1 MLYCMLYAICYMLYC
16 TMLYCTCNA
25 SIENHASPPSGP
37 HVCQHP
43 ASLRQDLL
51 TCCNSVPGA
60 KKKVRKSELTPEFHS
75 DLMKWCIAST
85 VVLFTAVSA
94 ILKIAVLPL
103 KSVATK
109 TEVTEVTVA
118 TKTEVTFPVLFPR
131 ITGLNQNTQLSGF
144 LHPSPPT
151 PRRRVQTLIC
161 IVPCLSFSLV

>member
-1 MLYCMLYAICYMLYC
+1 MLYC

-85 VVLFTAVSA
+85 VVLFTADSA

-103 KSVATK
+103 KSLGTK

-151 PRRRVQTLIC
+151 PRPNSNLYCTMPFVWI
-161 IVPCLSFSLV
+161 SLV

>member
-1 MLYCMLYAICYMLYC
+1 MLYC

-75 DLMKWCIAST
+75 DLMKCCIAST
-85 VVLFTAVSA
+85 VVLFTADSA

-103 KSVATK
+103 KSLGTK
-109 TEVTEVTVA
+109 TEVTEVTVG
-118 TKTEVTFPVLFPR
+118 TKTEVTKV
-131 ITGLNQNTQLSGF
+131 T
-144 LHPSPPT
+144 
-151 PRRRVQTLIC
+151 VATLK
-161 IVPCLSFSLV
+161 LK

>member
-1 MLYCMLYAICYMLYC
+1 
-16 TMLYCTCNA
+16 
-25 SIENHASPPSGP
+25 
-37 HVCQHP
+37 
-43 ASLRQDLL
+43 
-51 TCCNSVPGA
+51 
-60 KKKVRKSELTPEFHS
+60 
-75 DLMKWCIAST
+75 MKWCIAST
-85 VVLFTAVSA
+85 VVLFTADSA

-118 TKTEVTFPVLFPR
+118 TKTEVTFPVLSPR

>member
-1 MLYCMLYAICYMLYC
+1 MLPPHPDP
-16 TMLYCTCNA
+16 TSA
-25 SIENHASPPSGP
+25 SIPLALDKIPSLAATASR
-37 HVCQHP
+37 V
-43 ASLRQDLL
+43 LKR
-51 TCCNSVPGA
+51 
-60 KKKVRKSELTPEFHS
+60 KVRKSELTPEFHS

-85 VVLFTAVSA
+85 VVLFTADSA

-103 KSVATK
+103 KSLGTKTEVTEVKVATK
-109 TEVTEVTVA
+109 TEVTEVKVA

>member
-1 MLYCMLYAICYMLYC
+1 MVH
-16 TMLYCTCNA
+16 TCNA

-75 DLMKWCIAST
+75 DLMKSCIAST
-85 VVLFTAVSA
+85 VVLFTADSA

-103 KSVATK
+103 KSLGTK
-109 TEVTEVTVA
+109 TEVTEVTVG